1 MAMEMGVSGGMNR
14 MVIQNVGSGNW
25 KCTGSHLG
33 TESAACNFLYSHV
46 LTQYDSKDLN
56 VVR

>member
-1 MAMEMGVSGGMNR
+1 MFQVERIGWSFR
-14 MVIQNVGSGNW
+14 MLGQ
-25 KCTGSHLG
+25 G
-33 TESAACNFLYSHV
+33 TESAVLEVHVGTGSAACNFLYSHV

>member
-1 MAMEMGVSGGMNR
+1 MLGQA
-14 MVIQNVGSGNW
+14 
-25 KCTGSHLG
+25 TGSALEVHLG